1 MRWTRYSLPLVA
13 AATAMLVPGIA
24 SAAVAK
30 VAVVDHHLVYI
41 GAGTGVNDLRIAR
54 HSGAFAVRDLATPL
68 RAGAGCTSVDAH
80 KAMCAAAGIRS
91 FSADL
96 GRSSDRAVVGNR
108 LRLASIVIRGGVGAD
123 TLASVASRVIFYG
136 GPGHDRLLGGPRADL
151 LLGKRGSDFIRG
163 RGGADRIYGGPNDDL
178 IVSGPGADRSFG
190 GAGDDRIYGG
200 PGADVLRGGADDD
213 TMADFSGWD
222 HLYGGTGEDYLN
234 TFELVPDGRPG
245 DFQNASTGPDYGCR
259 ASPDD
264 VLVGCDEN
272 AK

>member
-13 AATAMLVPGIA
+13 AATIMLAPVTA

-30 VAVVDHHLVYI
+30 VAVVNHQLVYI
-41 GAGTGVNDLRIAR
+41 GAGTGANDLRIAR
-54 HSGAFAVRDLATPL
+54 HAGAFAVRDLRAPL
-68 RAGAGCTSVDAH
+68 LAGAGCTHVDAH
-80 KAMCAAAGIRS
+80 KATCAAGGIRS

-96 GRSSDRAVVGNR
+96 GRNSDRAVVGDR
-108 LRLASIVIRGGVGAD
+108 LLLAVILIRGGVGAD
-123 TLASVASRVIFYG
+123 TLSSVASRVIFYG
-136 GPGHDRLLGGPRADL
+136 GPGHDRLLGGPRADV

-163 RGGADRIYGGPNDDL
+163 RGGADGIAGGPDNDL

-200 PGADVLRGGADDD
+200 LGNDVLRGGADDD
-213 TMADFSGWD
+213 TMADFAGRD
-222 HLYGGTGEDYLN
+222 RLYGGTGEDYLN
-234 TFELVPDGRPG
+234 TFELVPDGKPG
-245 DFQNASTGPDYGCR
+245 DFLDASTGPDYGCR

>member
-54 HSGAFAVRDLATPL
+54 HSGALAVRDLATPL

-80 KAMCAAAGIRS
+80 KATCAAAGIRS

-123 TLASVASRVIFYG
+123 TLSSVASRVIFYG
-136 GPGHDRLLGGPRADL
+136 GPGHDRLLGGPRVDL

-190 GAGDDRIYGG
+190 GAGHDRIYGG
-200 PGADVLRGGADDD
+200 RGTDVLRGGADDD
-213 TMADFSGWD
+213 TKADFSGWD
-222 HLYGGTGEDYLN
+222 HLFGGTGEDYLN
-234 TFELVPDGRPG
+234 TIELVPDGRPG